1 MNLIVKILY
10 LYPKLS
16 MEGHK
21 WQAISCL
28 IKQFSKQDYLSS
40 SISLAEVSYQLS
52 PNNISPSI
60 QELLG
65 NTLRI
70 F

>member
-1 MNLIVKILY
+1 MILIVKILY
-10 LYPKLS
+10 LYQKLL

-28 IKQFSKQDYLSS
+28 IKQLSKQDYLSS
-40 SISLAEVSYQLS
+40 SLSLAEVSYQLS
-52 PNNISPSI
+52 PHNISPSI
-60 QELLG
+60 RELWG